1 MQRRGNFSQA
11 FVLVFPPLACGENP
25 AQILLVSRKN
35 PTLLTSVSRNEK
47 KKASSQGRPLK
58 FRFRALTSTSDSHC
72 FLHCVCIV

>member
-47 KKASSQGRPLK
+47 KASSQGHPPE
-58 FRFRALTSTSDSHC
+58 FRFRALTSTADSHC

>member
-47 KKASSQGRPLK
+47 KKPLLK
-58 FRFRALTSTSDSHC
+58 A
-72 FLHCVCIV
+72 VP